1 MPFWPLSLINWEYFW
16 RESLDIKF
24 SYENIS
30 TLATVIQESFPL
42 CLYVYPMCALDN
54 CEIYQ
59 QKKICYSAATL
70 QAHIEKFH
78 IMKNS
83 TNQIFYKCDRCT
95 ITFKVKNIAR
105 SRKAALR
112 NLIGFGGVK
121 LFLLKN
127 VTTTTV
133 TTAIVTNVTHT
144 TVTITTVTVSTDT
157 TVTITTVT
165 TVTITTVLSCVI
177 I

>member
-1 MPFWPLSLINWEYFW
+1 MTRLFIEQPL
-16 RESLDIKF
+16 
-24 SYENIS
+24 
-30 TLATVIQESFPL
+30 
-42 CLYVYPMCALDN
+42 ALPGSA
-54 CEIYQ
+54 
-59 QKKICYSAATL
+59 KKIIVIGTYSGVDT
-70 QAHIEKFH
+70 
-78 IMKNS
+78 
-83 TNQIFYKCDRCT
+83 
-95 ITFKVKNIAR
+95 NIAR

-133 TTAIVTNVTHT
+133 TTGIVTNVTRT
-144 TVTITTVTVSTDT
+144 TVTLTTVTVSTDT

>member
-1 MPFWPLSLINWEYFW
+1 MSGLTVEDQVKSENGIKYTIHIRDFDQRTKSFRSGRYIYSKDFWIGDSAFCVHI
-16 RESLDIKF
+16 
-24 SYENIS
+24 
-30 TLATVIQESFPL
+30 FPNGETTEDEGHVG
-42 CLYVYPMCALDN
+42 VYL
-54 CEIYQ
+54 
-59 QKKICYSAATL
+59 
-70 QAHIEKFH
+70 
-78 IMKNS
+78 
-83 TNQIFYKCDRCT
+83 
-95 ITFKVKNIAR
+95 NIAR

>member
-1 MPFWPLSLINWEYFW
+1 MVKIGKFMNI
-16 RESLDIKF
+16 IK
-24 SYENIS
+24 
-30 TLATVIQESFPL
+30 
-42 CLYVYPMCALDN
+42 CL
-54 CEIYQ
+54 
-59 QKKICYSAATL
+59 
-70 QAHIEKFH
+70 
-78 IMKNS
+78 
-83 TNQIFYKCDRCT
+83 
-95 ITFKVKNIAR
+95 KNIAR

-121 LFLLKN
+121 FFLLKN

-165 TVTITTVLSCVI
+165 ITTVLSCVI